1 MIDYSELTLAGEVI
15 IRAQVNPQ
23 NEHAWG
29 TAANMIMQVESCLKS
44 TESAGENVIRV
55 DFKARRY
62 LHQGKWRN

>member
-1 MIDYSELTLAGEVI
+1 MIDYSELPLAGEVI

-23 NEHAWG
+23 NEHGWG
-29 TAANMIMQVESCLKS
+29 TAANMIMQVENCLKS

-62 LHQGKWRN
+62 EEDFIRRD